1 MKDHDSL
8 PQSGLYTLFHAWIT
22 LLTVGTALWHYQMG
36 NFDRILLPSVLAV
49 VLLTATLMSLGTLTS
64 RRAAAIITLV
74 ASYLLCAEMLMHD
87 RLQALLWLGFPPVMS
102 TLLLSTRRALTL
114 NLLMAPVWLW
124 LLGDDWPPLV
134 AILAYLAISLVG
146 ALARWEIA
154 RQLTLDKLT
163 SPHDPECDA
172 LSRDSIAER
181 LHQEYQRT
189 KALGRRLSV
198 LVIHLPQLEMAHEQF
213 GARLRL
219 QLLQRFC
226 QSARHSCRLDDT
238 LGRTGD
244 SLLWMLLPGTD
255 ENDALMTRNR
265 LLTTLD
271 DMAVSETGHLSAQVV
286 ACTLHPG
293 ESLPTFEQRLRI
305 KEQALMDSAT

>member
-1 MKDHDSL
+1 MSDYDNM
-8 PQSGLYTLFHAWIT
+8 PRTRLYTLFYAWIT
-22 LLTVGTALWHYQMG
+22 LLTVAAALWHYQMG
-36 NFDRILLPSVLAV
+36 SFDRILLPAALGVA
-49 VLLTATLMSLGTLTS
+49 LLTAALMSLGT
-64 RRAAAIITLV
+64 AAAKRTAAVITLL
-74 ASYLLCAEMLMHD
+74 ASYLLCAEMLLHSD
-87 RLQALLWLGFPPVMS
+87 KNALLWLGFPPVLS
-102 TLLLSTRRALTL
+102 TLLLTTRRALTL
-114 NLLMAPVWLW
+114 NLLMAPAW
-124 LLGDDWPPLV
+124 LLLLKGTWPPLV
-134 AILAYLAISLVG
+134 ATLSYLSISLVG
-146 ALARWEIA
+146 ALTRWEMV

-163 SPHDPECDA
+163 SPFDPECDA
-172 LSRDSIAER
+172 LSRDMIAEH
-181 LHQEYQRT
+181 LPQEYERA

-219 QLLQRFC
+219 ELLQSFC
-226 QSARHSCRLDDT
+226 RAARRSCRLDDT

-271 DMAVSETGHLSAQVV
+271 DTTVTETGHLSAQVV

-293 ESLPTFEQRLRI
+293 ESLPAFEQRLRI
-305 KEQALMDSAT
+305 KERALMDSTT